1 MNENIL
7 AVNIPNIVS
16 ITLMAM
22 LGFAAIHLLTSL
34 VSARK
39 MPADEEG

>member
-22 LGFAAIHLLTSL
+22 LGFAAVHLLTSF
-34 VSARK
+34 VAGRK
-39 MPADEEG
+39 TAADEEG